1 LLLFVLALLVGLP
14 LACRPKESQELKES
28 VVNPAFSVT
37 KRTHTT
43 MEENRSSDFL
53 DWQEMPTETLLKIL
67 GFLTPREL
75 AYSTTVS
82 KAWQQLVE
90 GN

>member
-1 LLLFVLALLVGLP
+1 
-14 LACRPKESQELKES
+14 
-28 VVNPAFSVT
+28 
-37 KRTHTT
+37 